1 MNASAETTAAALPGA
16 PGSGLVRQYVWELPV
31 RLTHWIVVLCILVL
45 SATGLYIH
53 DPFIFVKG
61 AAAYLMGTV
70 RFVHVLAGFVLTA
83 AFLVRI
89 YWFFV
94 GNRCAR
100 WSGFLPFKKRQW
112 REIGG
117 MVRYYTFLR
126 WRPVHKVGHN
136 ALAMMAYSFI
146 FFLLLVSILTGF
158 GLFSATAGTPFL
170 KALFGWPA
178 RLAGIQ
184 HVRLVHHLLMYIFL
198 AFMIHHVYS
207 AVLVSIEERNGL
219 LESIFSGYK
228 FIPEWELGESECA
241 PKPDEGRGR

>member
-1 MNASAETTAAALPGA
+1 MTSRAAAVSEPLPGS

-31 RLTHWIVVLCILVL
+31 RLTHWVVVLAILVL
-45 SATGLYIH
+45 ASTGYYMH
-53 DPFIFVKG
+53 DPFIFVRG
-61 AAAYLMGTV
+61 GTAYLMGTA

-100 WSGFLPFKKRQW
+100 WSGFLPMKRKQW
-112 REIGG
+112 REMGG

-136 ALAMMAYSFI
+136 PLAALAYFFI
-146 FFLLLVSILTGF
+146 LFLLFVSILTGF
-158 GLFSATAGTPFL
+158 VLFSRTAQTAAL
-170 KALFGWPA
+170 NALFGWA
-178 RLAGIQ
+178 GRWFGIQ
-184 HVRLVHHLLMYIFL
+184 YIRLVHYFLMYIFL

-219 LESIFSGYK
+219 LESIVTGYK
-228 FIPEWELGESECA
+228 FIPEWELPESGCG
-241 PKPDEGRGR
+241 PTPGRP

>member
-1 MNASAETTAAALPGA
+1 MDANPVPAVEPLPGT

-31 RLTHWIVVLCILVL
+31 RLTHWMVVLCILVL

-53 DPFIFVKG
+53 DPFIFVHRQT
-61 AAAYLMGTV
+61 AYLMASV
-70 RFVHVLAGFVLTA
+70 RFVHVLTGVVLAA
-83 AFLVRI
+83 AFVVRI
-89 YWFFV
+89 YWFFA

-100 WSGFLPFKKRQW
+100 WSGFLPFKRKQW

-136 ALAMMAYSFI
+136 ALAMLAYSFI
-146 FFLLLVSILTGF
+146 FLLLLVSILTGF
-158 GLFSATAGTPFL
+158 VLFSMTAGTPFL
-170 KALFGWPA
+170 KALFGWAA

-184 HVRLVHHLLMYIFL
+184 HIRLAHYFLMYVFL

-228 FIPEWELGESECA
+228 FIPEWELKESDCRTGEE
-241 PKPDEGRGR
+241 RR